1 MPYKPYLLILCAL
14 AIMSGS
20 CKKKNGPGGTVVPPP
35 VPEAELVVSVPNINL
50 NSDVNAAQGPTL
62 TVTMKI
68 TSTPLPTQGVDIVV
82 TVLDPAGVA
91 IPQNAVTTITG
102 DTITVTIIGL
112 PSLKVAD
119 VTITVTSKAK
129 PTNTKT
135 YKFGV
140 MNKTP

>member
-1 MPYKPYLLILCAL
+1 
-14 AIMSGS
+14 MSGS
-20 CKKKNGPGGTVVPPP
+20 CKKKNGNGGPVTPPP
-35 VPEAELVVSVPNINL
+35 APEAELVVSVPNINL

-68 TSTPLPTQGVDIVV
+68 TSQPIPTNGVDVTV
-82 TVLDPAGVA
+82 TVLDPAGLP
-91 IPQNAVTTITG
+91 ITQTGAVTING
-102 DTITVTIIGL
+102 DTITITISGL

-129 PTNTKT
+129 PSNTKT

-140 MNKTP
+140 MNKTPA

>member
-1 MPYKPYLLILCAL
+1 MPYKLYLLILCAL

-62 TVTMKI
+62 TITMKI
-68 TSTPLPTQGVDIVV
+68 TSTPIPTDGVNVVV
-82 TVLDPAGVA
+82 TVLDPAGNP
-91 IPQNAVTTITG
+91 IPQSAAVISG
-102 DTITVTIIGL
+102 DTITITLIGL

-129 PTNTKT
+129 PSNTKT

>member
-62 TVTMKI
+62 TITMKI
-68 TSTPLPTQGVDIVV
+68 TSTPVPTDGVNVVV
-82 TVLDPAGVA
+82 TVLDPAGNP
-91 IPQNAVTTITG
+91 IPQSAAVISG
-102 DTITVTIIGL
+102 DTITITLIGL

>member
-35 VPEAELVVSVPNINL
+35 VPEAELVVSVP
-50 NSDVNAAQGPTL
+50 
-62 TVTMKI
+62 TMKI
-68 TSTPLPTQGVDIVV
+68 TSTPVPTDGVNVVV
-82 TVLDPAGVA
+82 TVLDPAGNP
-91 IPQNAVTTITG
+91 IPQSAAVISG
-102 DTITVTIIGL
+102 DTITITLIGL